1 MYPSS
6 QITAPQIGRA
16 IRILGGLSH
25 CEILLSAFQGDIY
38 LTSVLWRLA
47 RHFRH
52 AWWFIPAA
60 FVALTRRIEV
70 AFLAT
75 MRRMIAVVVFLRSF
89 GLFVDARHKVLPR
102 SRE

>member
-1 MYPSS
+1 V
-6 QITAPQIGRA
+6 RA
-16 IRILGGLSH
+16 CHFVATNSKRDKH
-25 CEILLSAFQGDIY
+25 

-52 AWWFIPAA
+52 AWWSIPAA

-75 MRRMIAVVVFLRSF
+75 MRRMIAVVVFFCSF
-89 GLFVDARHKVLPR
+89 ALFVDAKHKSLPR
-102 SRE
+102 ACG